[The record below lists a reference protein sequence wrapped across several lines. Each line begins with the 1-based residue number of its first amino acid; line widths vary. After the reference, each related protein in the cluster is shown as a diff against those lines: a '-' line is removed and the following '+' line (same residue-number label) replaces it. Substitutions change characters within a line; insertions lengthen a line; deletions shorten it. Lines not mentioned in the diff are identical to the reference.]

1 MNQHLFRIAALALA
15 LSAFGNPAVAAD
27 NGPVSIT
34 LPADHDSY
42 KDGPH
47 VDAAKNYCAICHAP
61 DYLYMQPP
69 LTAAQWK
76 AEVVKMKTAYGC
88 PVPDEEVQ
96 NLTDYL
102 MSQNGKK

>member
-1 MNQHLFRIAALALA
+1 MSKQLLCAAAAALALLA
-15 LSAFGNPAVAAD
+15 GANFATAAD
-27 NGPVSIT
+27 NGVVTIT
-34 LPADHDSY
+34 LPDDHDSY

-47 VDAAKNYCAICHAP
+47 ADAAKNYCAICHAP

-76 AEVVKMKTAYGC
+76 AEVVKMKSVFGC
-88 PVPDEEVQ
+88 PLPDDQVQ